1 MYITVNEKTYQN
13 AERIKTYQAVSFTAD
28 GLEGIG
34 VVAGV
39 VKRYRN
45 DGFEIGEDNAADYL
59 RQEAIAGGF
68 RLTNV
73 PEVQPVQEPP
83 ELTNKEKREQ
93 AYETRACVEYDG
105 QTLTVDAANKLYLA
119 YSAEGQTAR
128 AQELS
133 TLIAVAKAGIRAEL
147 PD

>member
-1 MYITVNEKTYQN
+1 LYITVNGSTYQN
-13 AERIKTYQAVSFTAD
+13 AVRVKSAQWVEYSAD
-28 GLEGIG
+28 DLAG
-34 VVAGV
+34 VVAAGV
-39 VKRYRN
+39 VTRYRD
-45 DGFEIGEDNAADYL
+45 DGFEIGEDTVSDYL

>member
-1 MYITVNEKTYQN
+1 MYITVNGNTYQN
-13 AERIKTYQAVSFTAD
+13 AVRVRTEQSVSYTAD

-34 VVAGV
+34 MAAGS

-45 DGFEIGEDNAADYL
+45 DGFEIGEDNVSDYL

-68 RLTNV
+68 RLTNILV
-73 PEVQPVQEPP
+73 PQPTPEPP
-83 ELTNKEKREQ
+83 ALTNKEKREQ
-93 AYETRACVEYDG
+93 AYEMRACVEYDG

>member
-1 MYITVNEKTYQN
+1 MYITVNGQTYQN
-13 AERIKTYQAVSFTAD
+13 AVRKAGASWVEFTAE
-28 GLEGIG
+28 GLADVTATGA
-34 VVAGV
+34 VT
-39 VKRYRN
+39 RYRD
-45 DGFEIGEDNAADYL
+45 DGFEIGQDAVSDYL
-59 RQEAIAGGF
+59 RQEAISGGF

-73 PEVQPVQEPP
+73 PVPQPAPEPP

-119 YSAEGQTAR
+119 YSAEGQMER
-128 AQELS
+128 AQALS
-133 TLIAVAKAGIRAEL
+133 TLIAVAKAAIRAEF

>member
-1 MYITVNEKTYQN
+1 MYITVNGSTYQD
-13 AERIKTYQAVSFTAD
+13 AVRVKSAQWVSYTAD

-34 VVAGV
+34 MVAGS

-45 DGFEIGEDNAADYL
+45 DGFEIGEDNVSDYL
-59 RQEAIAGGF
+59 RQESIPGGF

>member
-1 MYITVNEKTYQN
+1 MYITVNGQTYPG
-13 AERIKTYQAVSFTAD
+13 AVRKAGASWVEFTAE

-34 VVAGV
+34 AVSGV
-39 VKRYRN
+39 ITRYRD
-45 DGFEIGEDNAADYL
+45 DGFEVGSENAADYL

-68 RLTNV
+68 RLTNIPV
-73 PEVQPVQEPP
+73 PQPTPEPP
-83 ELTNKEKREQ
+83 ALTNKEKREQ

-133 TLIAVAKAGIRAEL
+133 TLIAVAKAAIRAEF

>member
-1 MYITVNEKTYQN
+1 MYITVNGNTYQN
-13 AERIKTYQAVSFTAD
+13 AVRVRTEQSVSYTAD

-34 VVAGV
+34 MAAGS

-45 DGFEIGEDNAADYL
+45 DGFEIGEDNVSDYL
-59 RQEAIAGGF
+59 WQEAIAGGF

-73 PEVQPVQEPP
+73 PETQPVQEPP

-128 AQELS
+128 AHELS

>member
-1 MYITVNEKTYQN
+1 MYITVNGSTYQN
-13 AERIKTYQAVSFTAD
+13 AVRVRTAQSVSFTAD
-28 GLEGIG
+28 GLVGIG
-34 VVAGV
+34 MVAGV

-68 RLTNV
+68 RLTNIPV
-73 PEVQPVQEPP
+73 PQPVQEPP

>member
-1 MYITVNEKTYQN
+1 MYITVNGQTYQN
-13 AERIKTYQAVSFTAD
+13 AARKAGASWVDFTAE
-28 GLEGIG
+28 GLAD
-34 VVAGV
+34 VTAAGTV
-39 VKRYRN
+39 TRYRD
-45 DGFEIGEDNAADYL
+45 DGFEIGQDAVSDYL
-59 RQEAIAGGF
+59 RQEAIPGGF

-73 PEVQPVQEPP
+73 PVPQPAPEPP

-119 YSAEGQTAR
+119 YSAEGQMER

-133 TLIAVAKAGIRAEL
+133 TLIAVAKAEIRAEF

>member
-1 MYITVNEKTYQN
+1 MYITVNGSTYQN
-13 AERIKTYQAVSFTAD
+13 AVRSRTAQSVSYTAD

-34 VVAGV
+34 MVAGS

-45 DGFEIGEDNAADYL
+45 DGFEIGEDNVSDYL
-59 RQEAIAGGF
+59 RQESIPDGF

-73 PEVQPVQEPP
+73 PEAQPIQEPP

>member
-1 MYITVNEKTYQN
+1 MYITVNGQIYPGAARKASASWVE
-13 AERIKTYQAVSFTAD
+13 FTAE
-28 GLEGIG
+28 GLADVTATG
-34 VVAGV
+34 VVT
-39 VKRYRN
+39 RYRD
-45 DGFEIGEDNAADYL
+45 DGFEIGSDTVSDYL
-59 RQEAIAGGF
+59 RQEATAEGF
-68 RLTNV
+68 RLTNIPV
-73 PEVQPVQEPP
+73 PQPAPEPQ

-119 YSAEGQTAR
+119 YSAEGQTER

-133 TLIAVAKAGIRAEL
+133 TLIAMAKAEIRTEF

>member
-1 MYITVNEKTYQN
+1 MYITVNGSTYQN
-13 AERIKTYQAVSFTAD
+13 AVRVKSAQWVEYSAD
-28 GLEGIG
+28 DLAG
-34 VVAGV
+34 VVAAGV
-39 VKRYRN
+39 VTRYRD
-45 DGFEIGEDNAADYL
+45 DGFEIGEDTVSDYL

-73 PEVQPVQEPP
+73 PETQPVQEPP

>member
-1 MYITVNEKTYQN
+1 MYITVNGSTYQN
-13 AERIKTYQAVSFTAD
+13 AVRVRTAQSVSYTAD

-34 VVAGV
+34 AVSGV
-39 VKRYRN
+39 ITRYRD
-45 DGFEIGEDNAADYL
+45 DGFEVGSENAADYL

-73 PEVQPVQEPP
+73 PEVQPTPEPP
-83 ELTNKEKREQ
+83 ALTNKEKREQ

>member
-1 MYITVNEKTYQN
+1 MYITVNGSTYQN
-13 AERIKTYQAVSFTAD
+13 AVRVKSAQWVEYSAD
-28 GLEGIG
+28 DLAG
-34 VVAGV
+34 VVAAGV
-39 VKRYRN
+39 VTRYRD
-45 DGFEIGEDNAADYL
+45 DGFEIGEDTVSDYL
-59 RQEAIAGGF
+59 RQEAIEGGF

-73 PEVQPVQEPP
+73 PETQPVQEPP

>member
-1 MYITVNEKTYQN
+1 MYITVNDSTYQN
-13 AERIKTYQAVSFTAD
+13 AVRVRTAQSVSYTAD

-59 RQEAIAGGF
+59 RQEAIEGGF
-68 RLTNV
+68 RLTNIPV
-73 PEVQPVQEPP
+73 PQPTPEPP
-83 ELTNKEKREQ
+83 ALTNKEKREQ